1 MFTGLVLGT
10 GELVA
15 KKFHGESAIL
25 TVRYADVFDDPE
37 IGESIAVNGV
47 CLTVANIDWTQQT
60 ISFDVMGITLSLS
73 NLGELNPGTRV
84 NLERA
89 MAVGDR
95 FGGHIVQ
102 GHIDG
107 KAQLVSKMDSDN
119 WVTYRF
125 SLSNLISKYV
135 VPKGSICLDGVSL
148 TVSAVAKGWFEVSL
162 IPTTLDT
169 TNLANLDV
177 DGWVNVEVD
186 VIAKYVESMLGK
198 PQ

>member
-125 SLSNLISKYV
+125 SLPNLISKYV

>member
-162 IPTTLDT
+162 IPTTLET
-169 TNLANLDV
+169 SNLANLDV

>member
-25 TVRYADVFDDPE
+25 TVRYADIFDDPE

-125 SLSNLISKYV
+125 SLPNLISKYV

-162 IPTTLDT
+162 IPTTLET